1 MVKQQPLVAIFC
13 TTHADSVGNSCRLQL
28 LAELSKR
35 FEVTILTNQVSYI
48 KSLGIGHEVL
58 QLPDY
63 QSPLMRLP
71 VISKLY
77 YAKKLAG
84 FLNNECVGK
93 KLFVFHDTSDYV
105 LFLKKDIQVYSCV
118 HQIHEFIGLSQRKG
132 LSALVTKLNGK
143 LLLAG
148 VKRSKVIFANFQTIA
163 DYLKKNGIKQDVVV
177 TPHFIDRTC
186 YVEDTP
192 QSEISTFL
200 KKEKLKGAFV
210 LTYTG
215 WVSEN
220 RGLQLMLDV
229 VVQLAKKDKKYKLLI
244 VGCQED
250 YKERIECFAKEN
262 GVGENIIVYGRVNFD
277 LMPAILKASDICL
290 SFLEINPVYS
300 VSPPQKVVEY
310 FAAGKPVVANHI
322 QTHEYLIEH
331 GKNGYLLDDASSI
344 IVHIEK
350 LANDKQLYD
359 ELSKNALEES
369 EKYDKEKI
377 MDVYIKKIEE

>member
-1 MVKQQPLVAIFC
+1 MQQPLVAIFC
-13 TTHADSVGNSCRLQL
+13 TSHADSVGNSCRLQL

-35 FEVTILTNQVSYI
+35 FEVTILTNQVSYV
-48 KSLGIGHEVL
+48 KSLRIGHEVV

-63 QSPLMRLP
+63 QSPLMKLP

-77 YAKKLAG
+77 YSRKLAG
-84 FLNNECVGK
+84 FLNNVCWGK

-105 LFLKKDIQVYSCV
+105 LFLKKDIPVYTCV
-118 HQIHEFIGLSQRKG
+118 HQIHEFIGLTQRKG

-143 LLLAG
+143 LLMSG

-163 DYLKKNGIKQDVVV
+163 DYLKKNGIRQEVIV
-177 TPHFIDRTC
+177 TPHFIDRKC
-186 YVEDTP
+186 YVGDTP
-192 QSEISTFL
+192 DSEISKFL
-200 KKEKLKGAFV
+200 KNEKSEGAFI

-229 VVQLAKKDKKYKLLI
+229 VTQLGTVDNKFKLVI

-250 YKERIECFAKEN
+250 YKKRIKSFAKEN
-262 GVGENIIVYGRVNFD
+262 GVINNIIVYGRVNYD
-277 LMPAILKASDICL
+277 LMPAILKTSDICL

-310 FAAGKPVVANHI
+310 FAAGKPVIANHI
-322 QTHEYLIEH
+322 VTHELLIKD
-331 GKNGYLLDDASSI
+331 GVNGYLLDDANSI
-344 IVHIEK
+344 VKKVECIASNHI
-350 LANDKQLYD
+350 LY
-359 ELSKNALEES
+359 EQLSKNALKES
-369 EKYDKEKI
+369 EKYDKEMI
-377 MDVYIKKIEE
+377 VKKYCKGIEK